1 MQQAREFN
9 YEQAFARNTGLVSTA
24 EQVRLRHCCVG
35 LAGLGGVG
43 GAHLQALAR
52 MGVGFFRLADPD
64 CFEVVNFNRQFGA
77 TVETVGRNKAEA
89 MGEIALSI
97 NPDASVLT
105 FSEGINSSNI
115 DAFLDGVDVVVDGI
129 EFFCIET
136 RRMLFGA
143 CRARG
148 IPIVTAGP
156 IGYGASVLVF
166 TAESMSLEE
175 FFGIEE
181 GMTRAEQL
189 LAFGL
194 GLAPGLVSDVDPACV
209 DVEHEKGPALASA
222 CMLCAA
228 AAATEVLKLICGRG
242 RPSLAPRGTYY
253 DPFRGR
259 TRALRPRPSLT
270 RSLRGRVL
278 RWFAFRR
285 FPAFRAMHEREVAAR
300 ETQKPEARSHKPVVE
315 DRARTECGAVLLSSD
330 F

>member
-1 MQQAREFN
+1 MERVID
-9 YEQAFARNTGLVSTA
+9 YDTAFARNIGLVSRA
-24 EQVRLRHCCVG
+24 EQVRLRYCRVG

-43 GAHLQALAR
+43 GAHLQALVR
-52 MGVGFFRLADPD
+52 MGIGAFSLADPD

-77 TVETVGRNKAEA
+77 TVGTVGRNKAEA
-89 MGEIALSI
+89 MGEVALAI
-97 NPDASVLT
+97 NPEASVRT
-105 FSEGINSSNI
+105 FPEGISAANI

-143 CRARG
+143 CRERG
-148 IPIVTAGP
+148 IPVVTAGP

-166 TAESMSLEE
+166 TAESVSLEE
-175 FFGIEE
+175 FFGIDEQ
-181 GMTRAEQL
+181 MTRAEQL

-194 GLAPGLVSDVDPACV
+194 GLAPGLVSDVDPSCV

-228 AAATEVLKLICGRG
+228 AASTEVLKLICGRG
-242 RPSLAPRGTYY
+242 KPSLAPCGTYY

-285 FPAFRAMHEREVAAR
+285 FPAFRVMHEREVAER
-300 ETQKPEARSHKPVVE
+300 RIQNPESRIQKPEAE
-315 DRARTECGAVLLSSD
+315 AVLLNSN